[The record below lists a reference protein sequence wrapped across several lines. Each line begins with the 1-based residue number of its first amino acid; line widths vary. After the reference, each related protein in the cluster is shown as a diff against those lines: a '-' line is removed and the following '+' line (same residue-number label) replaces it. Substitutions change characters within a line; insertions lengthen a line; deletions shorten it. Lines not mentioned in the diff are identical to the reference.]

1 MCVFPKKF
9 QYFATSPSQ
18 RPGCYWFY
26 RKWPANKGDS
36 EHSDLRSPTCRG
48 WVAVNF
54 EKKLMNTLSC
64 IICIYITTTQ
74 NNNVLNSKDSI
85 NIRIYAKTNRL
96 IFQQIS
102 RWMFGLSFCFILS
115 SSSFPFFR
123 CYRFATGFFLYSF
136 FSLWIFTLVRGWEL

>member
-18 RPGCYWFY
+18 RPDCYWFY

-102 RWMFGLSFCFILS
+102 RWMFGLSFCFIFFLLLLLFIFS
-115 SSSFPFFR
+115 VAIGLQLVSSFIPFFR
-123 CYRFATGFFLYSF
+123 FGFSP
-136 FSLWIFTLVRGWEL
+136 